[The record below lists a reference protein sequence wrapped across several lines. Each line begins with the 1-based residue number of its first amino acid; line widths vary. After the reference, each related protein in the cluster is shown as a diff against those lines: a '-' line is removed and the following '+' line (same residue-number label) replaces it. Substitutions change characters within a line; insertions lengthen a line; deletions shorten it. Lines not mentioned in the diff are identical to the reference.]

1 MTLEQRRQA
10 LDFGKIRGT
19 GMPVP
24 SGMSSVSSRAHTL
37 NLYYET
43 SVIPPTYFWR
53 NKNIIGSLWKHKH
66 TPSTSWTAKTSPST
80 VWKEKLTPQDG
91 NTQVI

>member
-1 MTLEQRRQA
+1 MTNEQRRQA

-24 SGMSSVSSRAHTL
+24 SGMSSPSSRAHTL
-37 NLYYET
+37 NVYYET
-43 SVIPPTYFWR
+43 VVIPPTYFWR
-53 NKNIIGSLWKHKH
+53 NKNLIGGLWSSKS
-66 TPSTSWTAKTSPST
+66 TPSSSWKSKASPSSN
-80 VWKEKLTPQDG
+80 WAEKVTPQDG

>member
-1 MTLEQRRQA
+1 MTKEQRRQA
-10 LDFGKIRGT
+10 LDFGKICGT

-43 SVIPPTYFWR
+43 TIIPPVFFWR
-53 NKNIIGSLWKHKH
+53 NKNLIGGSWLSKNS
-66 TPSTSWTAKTSPST
+66 PSSSWTSKQSPVTTWQGKST
-80 VWKEKLTPQDG
+80 PPDG
-91 NTQVI
+91 TTQTI

>member
-37 NLYYET
+37 NIYYET
-43 SVIPPTYFWR
+43 SVVPPIFFWR
-53 NKNIIGSLWKHKH
+53 NKNRLVGAW
-66 TPSTSWTAKTSPST
+66 TSKSSPVSSWRSKTSPVTS
-80 VWKEKLTPQDG
+80 WKGKTSPQDG
-91 NTQVI
+91 GTQEI